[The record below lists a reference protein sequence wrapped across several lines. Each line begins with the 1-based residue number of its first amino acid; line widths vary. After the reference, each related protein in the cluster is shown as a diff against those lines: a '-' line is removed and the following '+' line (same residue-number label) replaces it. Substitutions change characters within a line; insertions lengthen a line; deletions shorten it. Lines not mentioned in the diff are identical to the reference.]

1 MSMFGGSSLGG
12 RMGGQDVMIKTQ
24 YAHRIGKTI
33 IAVAMIVFRILD
45 GVCFI
50 PSLDEGPKY

>member
-1 MSMFGGSSLGG
+1 MFGGSSLGG